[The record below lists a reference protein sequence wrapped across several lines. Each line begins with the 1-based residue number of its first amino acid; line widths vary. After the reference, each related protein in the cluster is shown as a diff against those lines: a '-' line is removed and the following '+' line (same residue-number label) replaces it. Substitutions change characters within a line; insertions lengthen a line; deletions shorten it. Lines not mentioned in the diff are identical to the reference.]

1 MYDLVCLSV
10 YWLVFYVQQPHPNHD
25 LFETSK
31 DHVIKFRLEFYN
43 LVSFFVTQ
51 RLTEEECAKDIIVTK
66 LYESTEEGQKVTRN
80 NGDKFLAVYRRIADP
95 AAASTKSSDF
105 S

>member
-1 MYDLVCLSV
+1 M
-10 YWLVFYVQQPHPNHD
+10 
-25 LFETSK
+25 
-31 DHVIKFRLEFYN
+31 
-43 LVSFFVTQ
+43 VSFFVTQ

-95 AAASTKSSDF
+95 AA
-105 S
+105 